1 MRAMGG
7 HANDKAARAFRPLKP
22 GDKVR
27 LSEIDPD
34 DTAGLDKGK
43 DVAARFEKATE
54 RLADLQERLYAEN
67 KRGVLVV
74 LQAMDAGGKDGT
86 IRKVM
91 GPLNSASCYV
101 VSFKKPSTTELAHDY
116 LWRVHQQTP
125 KKGEIGIFNRSHYE
139 DVLVVKVH
147 GLVDEATVEKRYGHI
162 NDFER
167 MLTDCGTR
175 VIKFMLHI
183 THDEQK
189 KRMQQRID
197 DPTKHWKLSPVDF
210 EERKRWGEYMA
221 AFEAALTATT
231 TPWAP
236 WYVVPAN
243 KKWFRDLF
251 VAETLVRA
259 LEEMNPRYPA
269 PAVDVSKLV
278 LE

>member
-1 MRAMGG
+1 MRRMAKR
-7 HANDKAARAFRPLKP
+7 DDETFRHLTP
-22 GDKVR
+22 GDRVR
-27 LSEIDPD
+27 LSEIDPS
-34 DTAGLDKGK
+34 DTAGLEKGK
-43 DVAARFEKATE
+43 DVSARVDQATE
-54 RLADLQERLYAEN
+54 RLTELQERLFAEA
-67 KRGVLVV
+67 KRSVLVV

-101 VSFKKPSTTELAHDY
+101 ANFKKPSSTELAHDF
-116 LWRVHQQTP
+116 LWRIHQVTP
-125 KKGEIGIFNRSHYE
+125 KKGEIAIFNRSHYE

-147 GLVDEATVEKRYGHI
+147 GLVDEETVKKRYAHI

-167 MLTDCGTR
+167 MLSESGTR
-175 VIKFMLHI
+175 IVKFMLHI
-183 THDEQK
+183 SKDEQK
-189 KRMQQRID
+189 ERMQARMD

-210 EERKRWGEYMA
+210 EERKRWDEYMA
-221 AFEAALTATT
+221 AFEAALSATT

-251 VAETLVRA
+251 VAETLVRV
-259 LEEMNPRYPA
+259 LEEMNPRYPP

-278 LE
+278 LQ

>member
-1 MRAMGG
+1 MRRMAQRD
-7 HANDKAARAFRPLKP
+7 DKTFWPLTP
-22 GDKVR
+22 GDRVR
-27 LSEIDPD
+27 LTEIDPA
-34 DTAGLDKGK
+34 DTAGLEKGK
-43 DVAARFEKATE
+43 EVSTRVDEATE
-54 RLADLQERLYAEN
+54 RLTELQERLFAEA
-67 KRGVLVV
+67 KRSVLVV

-101 VSFKKPSTTELAHDY
+101 ANFKKPSSTELAHDF
-116 LWRVHQQTP
+116 LWRIHQVTP
-125 KKGEIGIFNRSHYE
+125 KKGEIAIFNRSHYE

-147 GLVDEATVEKRYGHI
+147 GLVDEETVKKRYAHI

-167 MLTDCGTR
+167 MLSESGTR
-175 VIKFMLHI
+175 IVKFMLHI
-183 THDEQK
+183 SKDEQK
-189 KRMQQRID
+189 ERMQARMD

-210 EERKRWGEYMA
+210 EERKRWDEYMA
-221 AFEAALTATT
+221 AFEAALSATT

-251 VAETLVRA
+251 VAETLVRV

-269 PAVDVSKLV
+269 PAVDVSKLS

>member
-1 MRAMGG
+1 MGS
-7 HANDKAARAFRPLKP
+7 HAHQKAGGAFRPLTP

-27 LSEIDPD
+27 LAEIDPD

-43 DVAARFEKATE
+43 EVAGRIETATE
-54 RLADLQERLYAEN
+54 KLAKLQERLYAEG
-67 KRGVLVV
+67 KRSLLVV
-74 LQAMDAGGKDGT
+74 LQAMDAGGKDST
-86 IRKVM
+86 IRRVM

-101 VSFKKPSTTELAHDY
+101 ASFKKPSTTELAHDF
-116 LWRVHQQTP
+116 LWRVHQATP
-125 KKGEIGIFNRSHYE
+125 KKGEICIFNRSHYE

-167 MLTDCGTR
+167 MLTDSGTR
-175 VIKFMLHI
+175 VVKFMLHI
-183 THDEQK
+183 TKEEQK
-189 KRMQQRID
+189 DRIQDRID

-210 EERKRWGEYMA
+210 TERKRWGEYIA

-251 VAETLVRA
+251 VAETLVRV
-259 LEEMNPRYPA
+259 LDEMDPRYPA